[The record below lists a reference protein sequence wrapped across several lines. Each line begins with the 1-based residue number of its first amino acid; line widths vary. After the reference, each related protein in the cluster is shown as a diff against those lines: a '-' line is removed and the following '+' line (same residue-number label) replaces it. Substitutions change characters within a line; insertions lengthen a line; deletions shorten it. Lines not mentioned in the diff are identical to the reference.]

1 MFTCLINLISVKAL
15 FNCTFVVLQSIY
27 SIYSKETQGFLSA
40 FELREALNSA
50 GYHINNHILNILAH
64 RYAGKDGRISFDDF
78 IMCAVKLKTMIGQS
92 CSLLKKLKVIPMNFV
107 YSITRAF

>member
-1 MFTCLINLISVKAL
+1 M
-15 FNCTFVVLQSIY
+15 FNCTFVVFQSIY

-78 IMCAVKLKTMIGQS
+78 IMCAVKLKTMIGQWF
-92 CSLLKKLKVIPMNFV
+92 SLLKKLKVLSTTLF
-107 YSITRAF
+107 